1 MPYITYRCA
10 LFLLL
15 VGVALVQHSGNTG
28 STGFVARAARSEFT
42 IGALPIAHLFRNAN
56 SAHLWPGVIA
66 ALVMST
72 LSGFAAVYTECVLKR
87 LRLPTQQCNVYMA
100 AFGALFS
107 GLGCLISDGQALNQD
122 GFFQGWDSIT
132 LSVVAISAVG
142 GLMVA
147 FFLRYLDA
155 ILKNFAA
162 TAAIVLSTAASVPLF
177 GFSPGLEWLLGAAVV
192 VAAIALYS
200 EPEVVDPPP
209 LAQPPARLL
218 MAFADS
224 VSHGIGSGGGG
235 GERER
240 AGDGGESRGVKDGLP
255 SPGKTQF
262 GTTWAQLTP
271 NGHAVIMTRDHDH
284 AV

>member
-1 MPYITYRCA
+1 MPRATLTAR
-10 LFLLL
+10 LLCL
-15 VGVALVQHSGNTG
+15 
-28 STGFVARAARSEFT
+28 
-42 IGALPIAHLFRNAN
+42 
-56 SAHLWPGVIA
+56 PGVVA

-72 LSGFAAVYTECVLKR
+72 LSGAAAVYTECVLKR
-87 LRLPTQQCNVYMA
+87 LRLPTQLCNVYMA

-107 GLGCLISDGQALNQD
+107 ALGCLVSDGAAVADN
-122 GFFQGWDSIT
+122 GFFQGWDSVT
-132 LSVVAISAVG
+132 LSVVAISALG

-209 LAQPPARLL
+209 LAQPPARFLL
-218 MAFADS
+218 ACADS
-224 VSHGIGSGGGG
+224 VSLSSSSGGV
-235 GERER
+235 
-240 AGDGGESRGVKDGLP
+240 DGGI
-255 SPGKTQF
+255 SPGAKSPLVYAGRGHDKQ
-262 GTTWAQLTP
+262 
-271 NGHAVIMTRDHDH
+271 NGHDSLGRDHDH
-284 AV
+284 VV

>member
-1 MPYITYRCA
+1 
-10 LFLLL
+10 
-15 VGVALVQHSGNTG
+15 
-28 STGFVARAARSEFT
+28 
-42 IGALPIAHLFRNAN
+42 
-56 SAHLWPGVIA
+56 
-66 ALVMST
+66 MST

-107 GLGCLISDGQALNQD
+107 GAGCLLSDGQALSQD
-122 GFFQGWDSIT
+122 GLFQGWDSIT

-177 GFSPGLEWLLGAAVV
+177 GFSPGLEWVLGAAVV

-224 VSHGIGSGGGG
+224 VSHGSAGG
-235 GERER
+235 GEREK
-240 AGDGGESRGVKDGLP
+240 AGDGGEGSLRGVRDGVP

-262 GTTWAQLTP
+262 GSTWAQLTP
-271 NGHAVIMTRDHDH
+271 NGHAIIMTRDHDH